1 MACGSEYRKVLEQ
14 LEKTGTISQKYNSML
29 KLLYSTEDSTLIG
42 LLRKYCDIK
51 RSCIG
56 HKMISDSVAKE
67 TRDSIASI
75 KEYCN
80 MRIEE
85 NKPQWQII
93 AEQHGWRP
101 PRRDT
106 GKVEA

>member
-1 MACGSEYRKVLEQ
+1 MTCGSEYKKVLEQ
-14 LEKTGTISQKYNSML
+14 LEKVGTVSQKYNGML
-29 KLLYSTEDSTLIG
+29 KILYSTEDLTLIG
-42 LLRKYCDIK
+42 LLRKYCVIK
-51 RSCIG
+51 RYCIG
-56 HKMISDSVAKE
+56 HKMVSDSVAKE
-67 TRDSIASI
+67 IRDSIASI

-101 PRRDT
+101 PKD
-106 GKVEA
+106 GVQEK